1 MTPIVLALL
10 VLQAQVLIGRMP
22 DQMHLRLVPA
32 VPVRT
37 DGTHPQLAVI
47 RIGPGHHEP
56 LKPCA
61 LPAVHHRI
69 DPQRPPRRAAGH
81 SIAHTPKLKGHTDIA
96 PAAVG
101 T

>member
-1 MTPIVLALL
+1 VTLRQLLGRTVRTPA
-10 VLQAQVLIGRMP
+10 
-22 DQMHLRLVPA
+22 PA
-32 VPVRT
+32 VLRS
-37 DGTHPQLAVI
+37 GTHPQLAVI
-47 RIGPGHHEP
+47 HIGPGYDEP

-61 LPAVHHRI
+61 LLAVHHRI

-96 PAAVG
+96 PAAVR